1 MSFGLLANENFPAPA
16 LRKLRAAG
24 VDVVAVVEDMPA
36 AKDIEVLEFARASER
51 WIVTFDR
58 DYGELVFKRG
68 VLPPP
73 AIIYL
78 RQEPYP
84 AERPADIVLALL
96 SNPPLAEGHMLV
108 VSERG
113 IRRRRMPPHAGGH

>member
-1 MSFGLLANENFPAPA
+1 MSIGLLANENFPGPA

-24 VDVVAVVEDMPA
+24 VDVVAVVENMPA
-36 AKDIEVLEFARASER
+36 AKDVEVLEFARTNGR

-96 SNPPLAEGHMLV
+96 SNPSLAEGHMLV

-113 IRRRRMPPHAGGH
+113 IRRRRMPHHAGGH

>member
-1 MSFGLLANENFPAPA
+1 
-16 LRKLRAAG
+16 
-24 VDVVAVVEDMPA
+24 VVAVIETMPA
-36 AKDIEVLEFARASER
+36 AKDVEVLEFARTSGR

-58 DYGELVFKRG
+58 DYGELVFKRR

-96 SNPPLAEGHMLV
+96 SNPSLAEGHMLV
-108 VSERG
+108 VSQRG
-113 IRRRRMPPHAGGH
+113 IRRRRMPLDAGGR

>member
-1 MSFGLLANENFPAPA
+1 MSIGLLANENFPVPA

-24 VDVVAVVEDMPA
+24 VDVVAVVEAMPT
-36 AKDIEVLEFARASER
+36 AKDIEVLEFARASGR

-68 VLPPP
+68 VPPPP
-73 AIIYL
+73 AIVYL

-84 AERPADIVLALL
+84 ADRPADIVLALL
-96 SNPPLAEGHMLV
+96 SNPSLAEGHMLV

-113 IRRRRMPPHAGGH
+113 IRRRRMPHHAGDH

>member
-1 MSFGLLANENFPAPA
+1 M
-16 LRKLRAAG
+16 RAAG
-24 VDVVAVVEDMPA
+24 VDVVAVVDNMPA
-36 AKDIEVLEFARASER
+36 AKDIDVLAFARASRR

-68 VLPPP
+68 ALPPP

-96 SNPPLAEGHMLV
+96 SNPSLAEGHMHV
-108 VSERG
+108 GS
-113 IRRRRMPPHAGGH
+113 

>member
-1 MSFGLLANENFPAPA
+1 MSIGLLANENFPGPA
-16 LRKLRAAG
+16 LRRLRAAG
-24 VDVVAVVEDMPA
+24 VDVVAVVESLPA
-36 AKDIEVLEFARASER
+36 AKDVEVLEFARANGR

-68 VLPPP
+68 ALPPP

-96 SNPPLAEGHMLV
+96 SNPSLAEGHMLV

-113 IRRRRMPPHAGGH
+113 IQRRRMPPHAGVD

>member
-1 MSFGLLANENFPAPA
+1 MSIGRLANESFPGPA

-24 VDVVAVVEDMPA
+24 VDVVAVVENMPV
-36 AKDIEVLEFARASER
+36 AKDIDVLAFARASGR

-84 AERPADIVLALL
+84 AERPANIVLGLL
-96 SNPPLAEGHMLV
+96 SNPSLAEGHMLV

-113 IRRRRMPPHAGGH
+113 IRRRRMPPHAGAN